1 MYILLLQ
8 GRRPSRPEL
17 HFVLSSFIL
26 YVVVV
31 SFLVFFEVRRKW
43 RLNWIYGPMK
53 KEKKKKKK
61 KKSQAIS
68 SIISRNKALAFGGW
82 FVTFELTTFH
92 TITGP

>member
-43 RLNWIYGPMK
+43 RLN
-53 KEKKKKKK
+53 
-61 KKSQAIS
+61 
-68 SIISRNKALAFGGW
+68 
-82 FVTFELTTFH
+82 
-92 TITGP
+92 